1 MTKVTDLWLNPEV
14 HTIRVMRRPE
24 LKYAAPMAFGS
35 GTGRRRF
42 ISAVAI
48 FVVGCLLTPDT
59 SLSAECRSLPE
70 KVEHFIKQFAAQVR
84 GEEYCRFRQIARGK
98 LTPKSDGDLVIT
110 FNVEGA
116 CNHDKTSSP
125 GTCGNHVEGYLK
137 VFFGSELKDGPLLPL
152 GPIGAR
158 TIVGMSIAPG
168 EIVANTLVHGEL
180 DPRLIPSAH
189 SQSRFILRG
198 DRLVEMDR

>member
-1 MTKVTDLWLNPEV
+1 MRL
-14 HTIRVMRRPE
+14 IRRQE
-24 LKYAAPMAFGS
+24 LEYVAPMTLGS

-42 ISAVAI
+42 LRAVGI
-48 FVVGCLLTPDT
+48 FVVGCLLAPRP
-59 SLSAECRSLPE
+59 SLSAECEVLPE
-70 KVEHFIKQFAAQVR
+70 KVEHFIKQLAAQVR

-98 LTPKSDGDLVIT
+98 LTPKSDGDIVIA

-116 CNHDKTSSP
+116 CNDDKTSSP

-137 VFFGSELKDGPLLPL
+137 VFFGSELRDGPLLPL
-152 GPIGAR
+152 GSVGAR

-180 DPRLIPSAH
+180 DSRLIPSAH
-189 SQSRFILRG
+189 AQSRFILRG
-198 DRLVEMDR
+198 DRIVETD